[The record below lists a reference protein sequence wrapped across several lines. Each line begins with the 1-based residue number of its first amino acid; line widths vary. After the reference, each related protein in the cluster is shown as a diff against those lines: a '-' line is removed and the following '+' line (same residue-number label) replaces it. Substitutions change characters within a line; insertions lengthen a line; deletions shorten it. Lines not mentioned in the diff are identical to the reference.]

1 MLKNIRISIYNIKEI
16 NSFALFRTASST
28 LHKNGFNHKTRKIV
42 CSNRSDQDK
51 SLYSAGNYTLS
62 FGNTLLTITD
72 NNWLISEKK
81 KKKIKKRKTNNSSS
95 SKIMME
101 KYNGNRNKPME
112 KSRLTWNQHKYRNRK
127 KKKKQTEI
135 NSTKKITKQR
145 RTGYITHNTIK
156 AFQSKFLTLTLS
168 EK

>member
-62 FGNTLLTITD
+62 FGSTLLTITD

-101 KYNGNRNKPME
+101 KYNGNRNELVK
-112 KSRLTWNQHKYRNRK
+112 KSRLAWNQHKYRNRK
-127 KKKKQTEI
+127 KKANRNKQHKES
-135 NSTKKITKQR
+135 NKTKKNRVYHT
-145 RTGYITHNTIK
+145 
-156 AFQSKFLTLTLS
+156 
-168 EK
+168 